1 MKTTF
6 VRNAAGLIV
15 LAACLIA
22 PAAGAALVEPGHFRV
37 MFGIASGHTVTDL
50 AVTPDDR
57 YALVISK
64 EAKTLRF
71 IDAWDFSLLEGPHA
85 TLSVGDPGEEPL
97 CAAVSPDGKFAYL
110 GLSSGRI
117 AIVNLEPLYNL
128 LPDQTLAENL
138 SLTYAEFAPGNA
150 LSVIAA
156 LPEVTGKT
164 DNVYLLAGGAGG
176 LWWARLSGGSSLA
189 AKSKFIIAL
198 DETLS
203 AARGKKFGY
212 ALYRAS
218 DSRYLMVIS
227 CADNLGRCEIASG
240 GNNPFWLMPTATAF
254 LGIAPDPLADQFALT
269 MNLNQQKLQLIDT
282 WPVETMYVAD
292 SYTVGRPAADL
303 ALLVGT
309 TARYDQAITAFGNTV
324 TVSEVDGSSLKFTGG
339 DHRIVEPSLN
349 FTTLAAAGGKDGHV
363 YAGTAT
369 DEVYLVSANPF
380 IDDLTVIGGTTLTVA
395 DGVTVAFTIRTLIN
409 GITDYLAY
417 KNKSFGAW
425 SDPLFS
431 RTTNITTGASA
442 VSAWIEAASLDEC
455 ENVVTVIARDRHGQR
470 GRDVIILYKDTPP
483 PKPSFKLGI
492 GDRELIV
499 SFTAHDPCD
508 LDRYEIFHGDE
519 ALDENADYDLIALNY
534 EKRTVDNP
542 TDGKKYEVR
551 IKGLEN
557 GVRYY
562 AYLVIFD
569 QSGHRTISGPKSAIP
584 QRVSTLSEMAG
595 EKGGV
600 DCLGSVS
607 GSRSGDWR
615 SAALLLIP
623 LFLAAGLSVAARRRK

>member
-1 MKTTF
+1 MKTT
-6 VRNAAGLIV
+6 VVISAAGLIA
-15 LAACLIA
+15 LAAWLTA

-37 MFGIASGHTVTDL
+37 MFGIASGHTVSDL

-85 TLSVGDPGEEPL
+85 TLSIGDPGEEPL
-97 CAAVSPDGKFAYL
+97 CVAVSPDGKFAYL

-117 AIVNLEPLYNL
+117 AIVNLEPLSNL
-128 LPDQTLAENL
+128 LPYQTLAEDL
-138 SLTYAEFAPGNA
+138 SLTYAELAPGNA
-150 LSVIAA
+150 ISVIAA

-176 LWWARLSGGSSLA
+176 LWWARLSGGSSPA
-189 AKSKFIIAL
+189 ADGKFINVPESLAV
-198 DETLS
+198 
-203 AARGKKFGY
+203 ARGKKFGY
-212 ALYRAS
+212 ALYRVS

-227 CADNLGRCEIASG
+227 CADNLGRCEPASV
-240 GNNPFWLMPTATAF
+240 GNNPLGLTPTATDF
-254 LGIAPDPLADQFALT
+254 LGLAPDPVDDQFALT
-269 MNLNQQKLQLIDT
+269 MNLDQQKLHLIDT
-282 WPVETMYVAD
+282 WPIDTMHVAD
-292 SYTVGRPAADL
+292 SYTVGEPAAEL

-309 TARYDQAITAFGNTV
+309 TARYDQAVTAFGNTV
-324 TVSEVDGSSLKFTGG
+324 TVSEVDGSSLKFTGW
-339 DHRIVEPSLN
+339 DHQIIEPSLN
-349 FTTLAAAGGKDGHV
+349 FTTLAAASGKEGHV

-369 DEVYLVSANPF
+369 DEVHLVSANPF

-395 DGVTVAFTIRTLIN
+395 DGVTVALTIRTLLN

-431 RTTNITTGASA
+431 ETINITTGASA
-442 VSAWIEAASLDEC
+442 VSAWIEAASLEEC

-470 GRDVIILYKDTPP
+470 GRDAITIYKDTPP
-483 PKPSFKLGI
+483 PKPSFKLGF

-519 ALDENADYDLIALNY
+519 ALAENADYDLIAANY
-534 EKRTVDNP
+534 EKRTIDNP

-551 IKGLEN
+551 IKNLEN

-584 QRVSTLSEMAG
+584 QRVSTLSELAD